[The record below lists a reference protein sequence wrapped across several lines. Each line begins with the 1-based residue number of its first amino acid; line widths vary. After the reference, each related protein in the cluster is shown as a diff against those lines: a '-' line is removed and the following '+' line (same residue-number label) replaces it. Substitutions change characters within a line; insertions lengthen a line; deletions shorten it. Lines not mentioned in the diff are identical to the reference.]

1 MCECDSSSSLAS
13 NCCNEVISF
22 NKEFPKNLLQN
33 SSATTMSFQYRSQ
46 GSHKGQG
53 SHGGPQRLREL
64 RGATGARG
72 ITGAT
77 GANRVMGAMGGD
89 QQSHGGHGG

>member
-22 NKEFPKNLLQN
+22 NKEFPKHLLQN

-53 SHGGPQRLREL
+53 SHGGPQRLGEL
-64 RGATGARG
+64 RGPLGPGESRG
-72 ITGAT
+72 PLEPTESWGPW
-77 GANRVMGAMGGD
+77 GD